1 MKSILVKKAVTEN
14 PVHDLIR
21 SRWSARSFA
30 DKPISQ
36 ADLDTVFEA
45 ASWAFSAMNAQ
56 PWEYVYAHRSDTEA
70 FEKLWNCLMPGNQP
84 WAKNAAVLA
93 VSLAKKKYDNGNP
106 NASHLHDVGAA
117 NATLALQATALGIY
131 IHPMGGYDKQ
141 AAVQALDLD
150 TEEVEPVIFIALGYL
165 DEAEKLGEP
174 FQSREL
180 TGRSRKAV
188 KDFARQL

>member
-21 SRWSARSFA
+21 SRWSARSFS
-30 DKPISQ
+30 DKPIAQ
-36 ADLDTVFEA
+36 ADLDTIFEA

-70 FEKLWNCLMPGNQP
+70 FEKLWNCLLPGNQP
-84 WAKNAAVLA
+84 WAKNAAVLV
-93 VSLAKKKYDNGNP
+93 VSLAKKKFENGNP

-117 NATLALQATALGIY
+117 NATLALQAMALGIY
-131 IHPMGGYDKQ
+131 SHPMGGFDKK
-141 AAVQALDLD
+141 AVIELLQLDPN
-150 TEEVEPVIFIALGYL
+150 EVEPVICFALGYL
-165 DEAEKLGEP
+165 DEAEKLEEP

-188 KDFARQL
+188 EDFAKQL